1 MLQAPKTGEAI
12 MNKRHARRT
21 AEQWSAII
29 EQQAQSGLPIKVFC
43 EEQNLGFSTFSK
55 WKRKLQQNTAVERK
69 SLTRAT
75 PAFEPVEIVP
85 DNSVQSIPATRIT
98 LSLDEG
104 ITLSIERTIPAP

>member
-1 MLQAPKTGEAI
+1 MIQRNI
-12 MNKRHARRT
+12 RRS

-29 EQQAQSGLPIKVFC
+29 EQQVQSGLPIKVFC

-69 SLTRAT
+69 SPARST

-85 DNSVQSIPATRIT
+85 EKSVQSMPATRIT
-98 LSLDEG
+98 LALDDG
-104 ITLSIERTIPAP
+104 ITLSIERAIPAP